1 MDIPANLIKNIHRP
15 IILMSCYSGHRVGSY
30 CTASVTHRSSIF
42 SHFPPFVYVRDR
54 CTASMYKRKTL
65 PDFVFPNC
73 PTGLSYRLYQIA
85 MELSGSLIK
94 VYHVLFLIINK
105 CMSFSVC
112 VLKNFLSNPIS
123 VLTISKVFSQISNFI
138 LFNVGRIYQHI

>member
-1 MDIPANLIKNIHRP
+1 
-15 IILMSCYSGHRVGSY
+15 
-30 CTASVTHRSSIF
+30 
-42 SHFPPFVYVRDR
+42 
-54 CTASMYKRKTL
+54 
-65 PDFVFPNC
+65 
-73 PTGLSYRLYQIA
+73 

-138 LFNVGRIYQHI
+138 LFNLGEFTNIYKSMYFFKVEWEINGV